1 MKYKK
6 GSKRAANA
14 KSFKSFLL
22 TFSNNL
28 KIKRR
33 LPKKMLDIISLK
45 KIVVVGFKY
54 WKTCVDH
61 MKDKPQKTIAMT
73 PLICTI
79 NFLSFILQK

>member
-1 MKYKK
+1 MKYKN

-28 KIKRR
+28 NNNKR

-61 MKDKPQKTIAMT
+61 INDKPQKTMAMT
-73 PLICTI
+73 PLI
-79 NFLSFILQK
+79 